1 MAASAESAAL
11 DKLYAASTNLVGVS
25 AKLSKE
31 GVDEF
36 AEVPAGHIARA
47 PAALWG
53 LRRARAKT
61 GQRAGVPART
71 RGVPGAPPPAV
82 PTRYAPSPLCSC

>member
-1 MAASAESAAL
+1 MAGAESAAL

-36 AEVPAGHIARA
+36 AEVPAGH
-47 PAALWG
+47 
-53 LRRARAKT
+53 RARAS
-61 GQRAGVPART
+61 AAL
-71 RGVPGAPPPAV
+71 RG
-82 PTRYAPSPLCSC
+82 L